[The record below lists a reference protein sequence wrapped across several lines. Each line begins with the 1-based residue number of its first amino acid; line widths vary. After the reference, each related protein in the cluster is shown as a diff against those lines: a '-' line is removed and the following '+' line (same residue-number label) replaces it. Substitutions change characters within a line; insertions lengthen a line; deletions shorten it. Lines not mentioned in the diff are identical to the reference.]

1 MGELVWSLLMLV
13 IESDGF
19 LPGISGSQ
27 VLQTLSCRFLR
38 RETAKIKF
46 WSGETGAKV
55 SEETWLT

>member
-1 MGELVWSLLMLV
+1 VWSLLMLV